1 MAIKYYPE
9 NKSPNIEQ
17 HLDKEG
23 KFLDNDFPNNDDS
36 LFNKEKG
43 VRDEKFEKE
52 VREFIKVNEKY
63 KFKWIRLFSSN
74 EYIFDSNLS
83 TSELIEKEKKLNL
96 IQGGIGNCYF
106 ISYLH
111 KLKCE
116 KPDIF
121 TSIIRDVKP
130 KKGYMEVNFFVERN
144 NKIEEVVVYVDDYIP
159 YIDFYNY
166 HPLFSYYES
175 LEEKKYVAGL
185 YFLVEKAYAKF
196 CGSYCNIDGSNQ
208 KNDYMFNLT
217 GTKIEIKN
225 LYDFHIDYTKNFQN
239 KNLKLNILPKED
251 KNKIFT
257 KINDFSKENIMTV
270 GTPKKYEEGE
280 TNIYG
285 VVSNHEYDYIKGVI
299 LSSNDN
305 KNEDFFFQLWNPHGE
320 NENPESS
327 KFSLMNL
334 ISYPLMW
341 LWGKNEK
348 IPGKYK
354 YEGFDNINSLNE
366 NGFKTGDIYLNFER
380 FFYSFERFSYQNRKK
395 VSENYAKYH
404 KNDDILKL
412 FNLKLFILYFCKSL
426 FFQRPDYFLAKI
438 MMELHKNDDIKSE
451 NIIKNIIKD
460 EKNNFL
466 SQTSSDEDKENLEL
480 INKEIKNEILEKSKE
495 IMNEKIKGLNINDE
509 EKLSKELIDYNKNTN
524 EYLILGEQKNFPLLI
539 QTKSEIT
546 ALSKKLAE
554 NYIKNRKKENEF
566 YNNNYFQF
574 NFNKPI
580 NKYGDRNIVIRSSL
594 CNKNLDICGNNIKN
608 ETPIILFDAH
618 GGGSQTFYLVHN
630 GDGSVTFKK
639 NNYAIDVRYSKMENG
654 NFIQIYQCNGTNAQ
668 KFFCKDRENGYKSI
682 HSAINQKF
690 CIDVQ
695 YSQTKNFT
703 KIQLWEW
710 NDSNA
715 QKFKFINN

>member
-23 KFLDNDFPNNDDS
+23 KFLDIDFPNNDDS

-43 VRDEKFEKE
+43 VRDEEFE
-52 VREFIKVNEKY
+52 REEREYLKVNEKY

-74 EYIFDSNLS
+74 KYIFDSNLS
-83 TSELIEKEKKLNL
+83 TSELIEKEKELNL
-96 IQGGIGNCYF
+96 IQGKIGNCYF

-166 HPLFSYYES
+166 QPLFSYYDS

-196 CGSYCNIDGSNQ
+196 CGSYCNIDGSNL

-217 GTKIEIKN
+217 GTKRENIN
-225 LYDFHIDYTKNFQN
+225 LEDFHEYYTKNFQN
-239 KNLKLNILPKED
+239 KNLKLKILPKED

-270 GTPKKYEEGE
+270 GTPDKYKEGKI
-280 TNIYG
+280 NKYG
-285 VVSNHEYDYIKGVI
+285 VVSNHKYDYIKGVI
-299 LSSNDN
+299 LKSNDN
-305 KNEDFFFQLWNPHGE
+305 KNEDFFFQLWNPHGG
-320 NENPESS
+320 NKNPESMG
-327 KFSLMNL
+327 FSLMNL
-334 ISYPLMW
+334 ISYYLMW
-341 LWGKNEK
+341 LWGKDEK
-348 IPGKYK
+348 LPGKYK
-354 YEGFDNINSLNE
+354 YEGFDNVNKLNE
-366 NGFKTGDIYLNFER
+366 NGFNTGDIYLNFER

-404 KNDDILKL
+404 KNDDLLKL
-412 FNLKLFILYFCKSL
+412 FNLNIFILYFCKSL

-438 MMELHKNDDIKSE
+438 MMELHKNDDKKSE
-451 NIIKNIIKD
+451 NIIKEIIK
-460 EKNNFL
+460 EEENNFL
-466 SQTSSDEDKENLEL
+466 SQTSSDEGKENLEL
-480 INKEIKNEILEKSKE
+480 INEEIKNEILKNSKE
-495 IMNEKIKGLNINDE
+495 LMNEKIKGLNINDE

-524 EYLILGEQKNFPLLI
+524 EYLILAEQKNFPLLI
-539 QTKSEIT
+539 QTESEIT

-554 NYIKNRKKENEF
+554 NYIKDRKKENES
-566 YNNNYFQF
+566 YNNNYFLF

-639 NNYAIDVRYSKMENG
+639 NNYAIDVRSSKMENG
-654 NFIQIYQCNGTNAQ
+654 NVIQIYQCNGTNAQ

-682 HSAINQKF
+682 HSAINQNF